1 LPTILIA
8 ELGRA
13 HGVRGLLRHRCFG
26 EQPVTHYNPLRDA
39 AGRVFVLRAHGEDL
53 VSIEGVT
60 DRNAAEKLTG
70 TKLFIERDRL
80 PPPDE
85 DEFYLAD
92 LIGLAAFAP
101 DGAAL
106 GRVTAVDDHGAG
118 AFLTLSGPPERL
130 VPFTRACVPVV
141 DIAAAR
147 ITVELPAE
155 TDAPPE

>member
-1 LPTILIA
+1 MPTILIA

-39 AGRVFVLRAHGEDL
+39 AGRVFVLRLHGEDL
-53 VSIEGVT
+53 VSIDGVT

-80 PPPDE
+80 PAPDE

-92 LIGLAAFAP
+92 LIGLAAFTP
-101 DGAAL
+101 DGAPL
-106 GRVTAVDDHGAG
+106 GQVRAVDDHGAG
-118 AFLTLSGPPERL
+118 AFITLSGPPERL

-141 DIAAAR
+141 DVAGGR
-147 ITVELPAE
+147 ITVDPPAE
-155 TDAPPE
+155 LDARP

>member
-1 LPTILIA
+1 MPTILIA

-26 EQPVTHYNPLRDA
+26 EQPVTHYNPLQDA

-53 VSIEGVT
+53 VSIDGVT

-70 TKLFIERDRL
+70 TKLFIDRARL
-80 PPPDE
+80 PAPDQ

-92 LIGLAAFAP
+92 LIGLSAFTA
-101 DGAAL
+101 DGKPL
-106 GRVTAVDDHGAG
+106 GTVRAVDDHGAG
-118 AFLTLSGPPERL
+118 AFITLSGPPERL
-130 VPFTRACVPVV
+130 VPFTHACVPVV
-141 DIAAAR
+141 DVAGGR

-155 TDAPPE
+155 TDARP

>member
-1 LPTILIA
+1 MPIILIA

-26 EQPVTHYNPLRDA
+26 EHPVTHYNPLHDA
-39 AGRVFVLRAHGEDL
+39 AGRAFVLRAHGQDL

-70 TKLFIERDRL
+70 TKLFIDRARL
-80 PPPDE
+80 PAPDE

-92 LIGLAAFAP
+92 LVGLAAATAEGAP
-101 DGAAL
+101 L
-106 GRVTAVDDHGAG
+106 GHVVAVDDHGAG

-130 VPFTRACVPVV
+130 IPFTRTCVPVV
-141 DIAAAR
+141 DVAAGR
-147 ITVELPAE
+147 ITVTPPAE